1 MRYVADDGTEFDNEK
16 ECLEYES
23 HINDIKKCFVLYGE
37 KLNKL
42 TNDSSE
48 SVYYLH
54 ILEKP
59 VEVATYLYDEY
70 GLGFNIEAVDR
81 IGIYYYD
88 DNGLW
93 KYVDDVIK
101 DYTNRINEL
110 KSIATQITELSLKKI
125 KEGL

>member
-1 MRYVADDGTEFDNEK
+1 MFYFIRR
-16 ECLEYES
+16 
-23 HINDIKKCFVLYGE
+23 

-42 TNDSSE
+42 TEDSFE

-70 GLGFNIEAVDR
+70 GLRFNTDVLDR

-88 DNGLW
+88 NAGLW
-93 KYVDDVIK
+93 KYVDSMIE

-110 KSIATQITELSLKKI
+110 KSIATQITKLSF
-125 KEGL
+125 EE

>member
-1 MRYVADDGTEFDNEK
+1 MRYVADDGTEFNNEK

-23 HINDIKKCFVLYGE
+23 RINDIKKCFVLYGE

-42 TNDSSE
+42 TNNSFE

-59 VEVATYLYDEY
+59 TEVATYLYDEY

-110 KSIATQITELSLKKI
+110 KSIATQITKLSF
-125 KEGL
+125 EE

>member
-1 MRYVADDGTEFDNEK
+1 MRFVADDGTEFDNEK
-16 ECLEYES
+16 ECLEYEG

-42 TNDSSE
+42 TNDSFE

-59 VEVATYLYDEY
+59 TEVATYLYDEY

-110 KSIATQITELSLKKI
+110 KSIATQITKLSF
-125 KEGL
+125 EE

>member
-1 MRYVADDGTEFDNEK
+1 MCYVADDGTEFDNEK

-23 HINDIKKCFVLYGE
+23 HINDIKKCFILYGE

-42 TNDSSE
+42 TEDSFE

-54 ILEKP
+54 ILERP
-59 VEVATYLYDEY
+59 TEVANYLYEEY
-70 GLGFNIEAVDR
+70 GLGFNTDVLDR

-88 DNGLW
+88 NAGLW
-93 KYVDDVIK
+93 KYVDSMIE

-110 KSIATQITELSLKKI
+110 KSIAAQITELSF
-125 KEGL
+125 EE

>member
-23 HINDIKKCFVLYGE
+23 YLNDIKKCFVLYGE

-42 TNDSSE
+42 TDDSSE

-59 VEVATYLYDEY
+59 VEVANYLYEEY
-70 GLGFNIEAVDR
+70 GLGFNYDVLDK

-88 DNGLW
+88 NDGLW
-93 KYVDDVIK
+93 KYVDSMIE
-101 DYTNRINEL
+101 DYTNKINEL
-110 KSIATQITELSLKKI
+110 KSIATQITKSSY
-125 KEGL
+125 KE

>member
-16 ECLEYES
+16 ECLEYEE

-42 TNDSSE
+42 IDDSSE

-70 GLGFNIEAVDR
+70 GLGFNTEAVDR

-88 DNGLW
+88 SNGLW
-93 KYVDDVIK
+93 KYVDDMIK

-110 KSIATQITELSLKKI
+110 KSIATQITKLSFG
-125 KEGL
+125 E

>member
-1 MRYVADDGTEFDNEK
+1 MRYVADDGTEFNTEK

-23 HINDIKKCFVLYGE
+23 HLNNIKRCFVLYGE

-42 TNDSSE
+42 TDDSSE

-59 VEVATYLYDEY
+59 VEVATYLYEEY
-70 GLGFNIEAVDR
+70 GLGFNVEVVDA

-88 DNGLW
+88 NDGLW
-93 KYVDDVIK
+93 KYVDDMIK
-101 DYTNRINEL
+101 DYTNKIKEL
-110 KSIATQITELSLKKI
+110 KSIATQITKLSF
-125 KEGL
+125 EE

>member
-1 MRYVADDGTEFDNEK
+1 MRFVADDGTEFDNEK
-16 ECLEYES
+16 ECLEYEG

-70 GLGFNIEAVDR
+70 GLGFNVEAVDR

-125 KEGL
+125 KEDL